1 MTSFARRNAIER
13 NAIER
18 NATQRNHV
26 LHMEEALNTGGL
38 HAAFFPLFLAEQED
52 PPPPHPPPRRKG
64 FYRPAAFLFMDR
76 PCRTLNLTSH
86 TFTWTHNSTLRDG
99 RFLRPRFQRA
109 VARLMLRR
117 CTGPG
122 HQPDRNATQRTHRNL
137 CVRAAGTEP
146 GLFLTSCTCGFSFF
160 FLFLSASTCVC
171 LPYLPGGG
179 PWGSLTRAIKVY
191 KCEAQLSIKLTGC
204 PPHPRPPERPDPPA
218 RASRGSGGQAALN
231 WQPLAAGWRVDGWKA
246 GRERRLRS

>member
-1 MTSFARRNAIER
+1 MQLFPP
-13 NAIER
+13 
-18 NATQRNHV
+18 
-26 LHMEEALNTGGL
+26 
-38 HAAFFPLFLAEQED
+38 FFWLSKC
-52 PPPPHPPPRRKG
+52 PHPPPRREG

-86 TFTWTHNSTLRDG
+86 TFTWTHNSTFRDG

-109 VARLMLRR
+109 VARLRVRR

-122 HQPDRNATQRTHRNL
+122 HQPDRNATQRNARTETSVSALQEQNPASFLRL
-137 CVRAAGTEP
+137 VRAV
-146 GLFLTSCTCGFSFF
+146 FSFF

-204 PPHPRPPERPDPPA
+204 PPHPPTPGEA
-218 RASRGSGGQAALN
+218 
-231 WQPLAAGWRVDGWKA
+231 
-246 GRERRLRS
+246 